1 VTLRVPWPVHG
12 FNEPSDMHD
21 RFSFYKT
28 FPGVLHADLEREKA
42 LAEARRRAR
51 EDRLR
56 ASWIYGEDQPDV

>member
-1 VTLRVPWPVHG
+1 
-12 FNEPSDMHD
+12 MHD